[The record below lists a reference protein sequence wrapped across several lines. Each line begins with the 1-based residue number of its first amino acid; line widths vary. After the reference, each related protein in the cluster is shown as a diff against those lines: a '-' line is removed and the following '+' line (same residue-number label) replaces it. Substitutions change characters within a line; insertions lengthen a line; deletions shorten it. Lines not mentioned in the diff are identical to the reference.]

1 MNNEYVL
8 FSIEALAHHVILQQ
22 RWRFEG
28 VFVWFPDQVRDD
40 NYRQPGLKE
49 GAFTIHYSQFI
60 IHNA

>member
-8 FSIEALAHHVILQQ
+8 FQLRHSHITSS
-22 RWRFEG
+22 EG

-49 GAFTIHYSQFI
+49 GAFI
-60 IHNA
+60 IHNAQFIMHNS